1 MANIRNSLVK
11 KLIVEIRELR
21 EKLKECTCRTIKQI
35 QETDNENI

>member
-21 EKLKECTCRTIKQI
+21 EKLKECTCGESQRNATKIP
-35 QETDNENI
+35 D